1 MRFPPAALLSLIL
14 AACAAEP
21 APPLAPPP
29 PELVAALRSRAPEPC
44 NEATAA
50 ALAAH
55 GVTAGEIASVFY
67 VPIITGGGEA
77 ARRTGIQAWVQL
89 ANRPGS
95 VVVDHNLGCG
105 LRQIYARDGA
115 TLPR

>member
-1 MRFPPAALLSLIL
+1 MRYPHAALVFLIL
-14 AACAAEP
+14 AACAAE
-21 APPLAPPP
+21 APPLAPAP

-44 NEATAA
+44 NAETAA

-55 GVTAGEIASVFY
+55 GVVAGDIASLFY

-77 ARRTGIQAWVQL
+77 ARRTGTQAWVGL

-95 VVVDHNLGCG
+95 LVVDHSLGCG
-105 LRQIYARDGA
+105 VRQIYARDGA